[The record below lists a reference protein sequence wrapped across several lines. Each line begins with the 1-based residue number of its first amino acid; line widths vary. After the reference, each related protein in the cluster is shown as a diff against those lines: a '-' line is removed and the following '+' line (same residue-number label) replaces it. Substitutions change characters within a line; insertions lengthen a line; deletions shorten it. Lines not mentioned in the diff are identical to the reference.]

1 MTATPAKALQQGT
14 RRSGYVV
21 AVAVNLIMLILV
33 NVRPGWR
40 ELPFLTA
47 DFAGILWLINLS
59 IAASAVVNLAYL
71 GYDPSWFRSVCQ
83 IGVTAIGLAA
93 AIALWQV
100 FPFDFSAYSF
110 NWTTLT
116 RLLLALGI
124 FGSIMAILVELVR
137 LTSRGVS
144 TSTRSQSP
152 GRP

>member
-1 MTATPAKALQQGT
+1 MTATPAKARQQGS
-14 RRSGYVV
+14 RKSGYVV
-21 AVAVNLIMLILV
+21 AVAVNLIILILV
-33 NVRPGWR
+33 NDRPGWR

-59 IAASAVVNLAYL
+59 IVASAVVNLAYL
-71 GYDPSWFRSVCQ
+71 WYDPSWFRSVCQ

-93 AIALWQV
+93 AIRLWQV

-110 NWTTLT
+110 NWTTFT

-137 LTSRGVS
+137 LTSRRS
-144 TSTRSQSP
+144 STRSQSS